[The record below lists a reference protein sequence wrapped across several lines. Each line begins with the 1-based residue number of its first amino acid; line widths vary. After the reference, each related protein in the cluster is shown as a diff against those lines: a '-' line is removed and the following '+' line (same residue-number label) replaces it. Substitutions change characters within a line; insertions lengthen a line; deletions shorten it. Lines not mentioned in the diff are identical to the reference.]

1 MTSCGRACGEQAR
14 KQKNQFGLVEEEK
27 VEQMVGAVYLIGR
40 ASQNRAKETRSAFN
54 VLTDPHLTLYNT

>member
-27 VEQMVGAVYLIGR
+27 VGMVGAVYLIGR
-40 ASQNRAKETRSAFN
+40 ASQDRAKGTRSASMI